1 MADQHNLGMANLKM
15 AVNVFFRT
23 VFSAVLAIILYMSL
37 MMIITGFATKN
48 IGERIVEYDE
58 TAGTTRIV
66 SQFYYSETTTTAS
79 AGTTVSSA
87 ASASAGSQT
96 GPAGT
101 TSQPTGAGT
110 TSAETTASG
119 GTGAAGAEKTT
130 ATTVE
135 TLPSNQRREVIRS
148 EIPAGT
154 QLIFDIVAQVL
165 MLILLLALPYSKLW
179 LQGDK
184 DSNAVH
190 FGHMTED
197 KLRGLKVGL
206 MAAIPSFI
214 VYFILFLSKLGLVFP
229 KFIYT
234 YRLLNLSFLPLVN
247 RVIGTNIAVTA
258 DISWLS
264 MLALLLTVAAV
275 PFICWLSYLLGYK
288 HISVSEKLIYVDPQK
303 KKKRRR

>member
-1 MADQHNLGMANLKM
+1 MADQQNLRMTNLKM

-23 VFSAVLAIILYMSL
+23 VFSAVLAVILYMSL
-37 MMIITGFATKN
+37 MMIVTGFATKN

-79 AGTTVSSA
+79 AGATSASLETGSSA
-87 ASASAGSQT
+87 
-96 GPAGT
+96 T
-101 TSQPTGAGT
+101 TSQPT
-110 TSAETTASG
+110 SAETTTTGTGTTASG
-119 GTGAAGAEKTT
+119 GSGTAGEAGETT
-130 ATTVE
+130 ASAAE
-135 TLPSNQRREVIRS
+135 TLPSNQRREIIRS

-154 QLIFDIVAQVL
+154 QLIFDIVAQV
-165 MLILLLALPYSKLW
+165 MMVILLLALPYSKLW

-206 MAAIPSFI
+206 MAAIPSFV
-214 VYFILFLSKLGLVFP
+214 VYIILFLSKLGLVFP

-234 YRLLNLSFLPLVN
+234 YRLLNLSFLPIVN
-247 RVIGTNIAVTA
+247 RTIGADVTLTTEV
-258 DISWLS
+258 SWLS
-264 MLALLLTVAAV
+264 MLVLLLTVAAI

-288 HISVSEKLIYVDPQK
+288 HISVSEKLIYVDSQK